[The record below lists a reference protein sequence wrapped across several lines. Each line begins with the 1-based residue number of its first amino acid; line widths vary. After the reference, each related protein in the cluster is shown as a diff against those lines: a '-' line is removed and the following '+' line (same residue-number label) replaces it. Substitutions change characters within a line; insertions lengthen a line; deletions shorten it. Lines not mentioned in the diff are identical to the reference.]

1 VATKYDREKIHR
13 LFLNEKG
20 NVQAVSLHPDTP
32 SSRTIARYAQEGNWH
47 AELSDRSD
55 NRSTPSKS
63 AKLTKPTK
71 SSDDFCGFDDSEDKD
86 DIERLERILSVLYQ
100 FLVPGTL
107 EGLDMLELKPKTY
120 AEAVKCYLEV
130 DSRIDG
136 KKGKHTDSGLDRW
149 EDIVR
154 RCLPSPSM
162 DRG

>member
-1 VATKYDREKIHR
+1 MTTRYDREKIHR
-13 LFLNEKG
+13 LFLEEKG
-20 NVQAVSLHPDTP
+20 NIQAVSLHPDTP
-32 SSRTIARYAQEGNWH
+32 SSRTIARYAQEGNWY

-55 NRSTPSKS
+55 NRSIRSKS

-71 SSDDFCGFDDSEDKD
+71 SFRDFDDFDDSDDED
-86 DIERLERILSVLYQ
+86 DIEKLERILSVLYQ

-120 AEAVKCYLEV
+120 TEAVKCYLEV
-130 DSRIDG
+130 DLRIDG

-154 RCLPSPSM
+154 RCLPSPSV
-162 DRG
+162 DCG